1 MNISLK
7 RAYEPP
13 NRSDGYRVL
22 VDRLW
27 PRGIPKERLHLDLW
41 VKQIGP
47 STALRKW
54 FGHDP
59 TKWEGFKRKYFRELD
74 HSGGALQPVLDLLS
88 RSHVTLL
95 YGARDPRFN
104 HAVALK
110 EYLEKASVKERE
122 DAKQPRFRPESIP
135 PPPLS

>member
-1 MNISLK
+1 MNLK

-27 PRGIPKERLHLDLW
+27 PRGISKEQLHLDLW
-41 VKQIGP
+41 IKEAAP

-59 TKWEGFKRKYFRELD
+59 SKWTEFKRRYFRELD
-74 HSGGALQPVLDLLS
+74 RCRGALQPILDLLS
-88 RSHVTLL
+88 RSRVTLL
-95 YGARDPRFN
+95 YGARDARFN

-110 EYLEKASVKERE
+110 EYIEEVGMKESSGSKR
-122 DAKQPRFRPESIP
+122 RLRTRPESIP
-135 PPPLS
+135 PPPH